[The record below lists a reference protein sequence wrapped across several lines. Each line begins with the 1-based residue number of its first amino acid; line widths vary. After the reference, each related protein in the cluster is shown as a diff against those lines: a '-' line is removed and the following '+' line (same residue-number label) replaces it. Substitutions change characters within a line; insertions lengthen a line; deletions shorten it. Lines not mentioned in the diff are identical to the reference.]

1 MAFVYQALI
10 FIGVLVVLVVVMWTG
25 IDFKIAENLCAFCW
39 EINSKDYYCE
49 QKLRIIRNA
58 QLRGVYEYGA
68 PIIRVMVHCK
78 CGRTHEGVPIVPRS
92 KIAHD
97 KTVHINVNK
106 CRSCFHEY
114 GTIYIYPKNF
124 KDMVLV

>member
-10 FIGVLVVLVVVMWTG
+10 FIGVLAALSAVIWTG
-25 IDFKIAENLCAFCW
+25 IDFNVTENLCSFCG
-39 EINSKDYYCE
+39 EINTTDHYCE

-58 QLRGVYEYGA
+58 QRRGVYEYGA

-92 KIAHD
+92 KTAHD
-97 KTVHINVNK
+97 KTVHIGVNK

-114 GTIYIYPKNF
+114 GTIYTYQKNF
-124 KDMVLV
+124 KGVVLV